1 MKKKTKDK
9 TLKDPGYP
17 NYSPKNDIYKKGTK
31 DDDIE
36 VEELSKTK
44 IPLKKEKKKKIEEN
58 ISLIGDS
65 AMSVPGIA
73 SDDLD
78 IPGSELDDNDEIVG
92 AEDEENNYYSTGGD
106 KHEDLEENKS

>member
-1 MKKKTKDK
+1 MKKKKK

-17 NYSPKNDIYKKGTK
+17 NYSPKNDIYKKGIK

-36 VEELSKTK
+36 IEELSKTK
-44 IPLKKEKKKKIEEN
+44 TPIKNIKKKKIDES

-73 SDDLD
+73 AEDLD
-78 IPGSELDDNDEIVG
+78 IPGSELDDNEEIVG
-92 AEDEENNYYSTGGD
+92 TEDEENNYYSTGGD
-106 KHEDLEENKS
+106 KHEDLEEDKS